1 MDTIT
6 AIMTRRSVRTFT
18 DEDVSDA
25 LLEQLLRAG
34 MQAPS
39 AGNAQPWEFV
49 VLRERALLEEVAKIN
64 EYAAFA
70 PKAALGILVCAN
82 LTLEKFPGYWVED
95 TAAAVQ
101 NILLAAHSLSL
112 GAVWTG
118 VYPTEN
124 RVTAMRALIHAPEHI
139 IPMGLI
145 IVGHPKAVPAPVD
158 RFNKDRI
165 HTNTW

>member
-18 DEDVSDA
+18 DEDVSDEV
-25 LLEQLLRAG
+25 LEQLLRAG

-49 VLRERALLEEVAKIN
+49 VLRDRALLEEVAKIN

-82 LTLEKFPGYWVED
+82 LTLEKFPGYWWRTQRLLFKISCSLPTVSRS
-95 TAAAVQ
+95 ALSGQASIPQKIASQQCAPSSMRQ
-101 NILLAAHSLSL
+101 N
-112 GAVWTG
+112 T
-118 VYPTEN
+118 
-124 RVTAMRALIHAPEHI
+124 
-139 IPMGLI
+139 
-145 IVGHPKAVPAPVD
+145 
-158 RFNKDRI
+158 
-165 HTNTW
+165 

>member
-1 MDTIT
+1 MDTLQ
-6 AIMTRRSVRTFT
+6 AIATRRSVRTFT
-18 DEDVSDA
+18 GEDISDEV
-25 LLEQLLRAG
+25 LEQLLRAG

-49 VLRERALLEEVAKIN
+49 VLRDRALLEEVSRIN

-70 PKAALGILVCAN
+70 PKAALGILVCGN
-82 LTLEKFPGYWVED
+82 MTLEKFPGYWIED
-95 TAAAVQ
+95 TSAAVQ

-124 RVTAMRALIHAPEHI
+124 RVTAMRDLIKAPDYI

-145 IVGHPKAVPAPVD
+145 IVGHPKAIPAPVD
-158 RFNKDRI
+158 RFKKERV